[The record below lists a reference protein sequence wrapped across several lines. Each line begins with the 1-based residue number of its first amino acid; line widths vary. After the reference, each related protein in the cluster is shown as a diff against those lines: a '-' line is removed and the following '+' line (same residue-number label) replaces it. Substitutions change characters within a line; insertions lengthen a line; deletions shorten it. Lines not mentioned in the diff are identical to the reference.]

1 MWRGEESARAFRLGL
16 AATAGGVLVLVAAFA
31 LYSVRQVLILAL
43 IALFVAVSL
52 EPAVHG
58 LTRRRVP
65 RWLAVTIVL
74 IGLILLVAGFVA
86 AVVPAIV
93 GQGGEL
99 IQRLPGLIQ
108 AAKEK
113 SETINLFGQKVPI
126 AEKVTAWLA
135 DLPKHIGSAL
145 LSFAGRFLGVLSST
159 LLVIVL
165 AAYFVADLPR
175 LRRGAVRLFPERH
188 REQARTIVDVVVDR
202 VGGYMIGNLVI
213 SLIAGLTSLA
223 AFLLLDIP
231 YAVPLA
237 VVVAVMD
244 IVPLIGATIGAI
256 FCVVIAALTVDLW
269 PNAILLAV
277 FFIAYQQI
285 ENYWIAP
292 RVLRSSVDLPAV
304 AVLLSG
310 LLGAT
315 VLGLVGALMAIPIAA
330 AVRILMSPELRR
342 QHADRLA
349 REQELEAGEAAA
361 REHELP
367 RQSAGDDTKAGQPA
381 G

>member
-1 MWRGEESARAFRLGL
+1 MRGMWRGEESARAFRLGL
-16 AATAGGVLVLVAAFA
+16 AGTAGGVLVLLSAFT
-31 LYSVRQVLILAL
+31 LYSVRQVLILAV
-43 IALFVAVSL
+43 IALFVAISL

-58 LTRRRVP
+58 LTRRGLP

-74 IGLILLVAGFVA
+74 IGLILLVAGFIA

-108 AAKEK
+108 AAREK
-113 SETINLFGQKVPI
+113 SATIKIFGERVPI
-126 AEKVTAWLA
+126 AEKATTWFA
-135 DLPKHIGSAL
+135 DLPGHIGSSL
-145 LSFAGRFLGVLSST
+145 LRFAGRFLGVLSST
-159 LLVIVL
+159 LLVVVL

-175 LRRGAVRLFPERH
+175 LRRGAVRLFPERL
-188 REQARTIVDVVVDR
+188 RDEARAVVDVVVDR

-213 SLIAGLTSLA
+213 SLIAGVTSLG
-223 AFLLLDIP
+223 AFLALDIP

-237 VVVAVMD
+237 VVVAVLD
-244 IVPLIGATIGAI
+244 LVPLIGASIGAV

-269 PNAILLAV
+269 PNAVLLAA
-277 FFIAYQQI
+277 FFIAYQQA

-304 AVLLSG
+304 AVLLAG

-315 VLGLVGALMAIPIAA
+315 VMGLVGALMAIPIAA
-330 AVRILMSPELRR
+330 AIRIIMSPELRR

-349 REQELEAGEAAA
+349 PESDEIYEEPAE
-361 REHELP
+361 
-367 RQSAGDDTKAGQPA
+367 QPA
-381 G
+381 EEPAA